1 VIRTI
6 INSDD
11 LEYII
16 NAHCRIYSR
25 EYNFD
30 DSFRQ
35 FIVRSV
41 NNFMHNNKKEQIW
54 IVDLDGHRRGS
65 IGIVDAGNGA
75 AQLRWFLIEPECR
88 GKGYGREL
96 MEKAIQHSKDFKF
109 EKIILFTHS
118 QLLTARK
125 LYANYG
131 FKIAESHKEMY
142 SGQEVIEERW
152 ELNLQEPA
160 E

>member
-1 VIRTI
+1 MIRTI

-16 NAHCRIYSR
+16 NAHWRIYGR
-25 EYNFD
+25 ENNYND
-30 DSFRQ
+30 ESFRQ
-35 FIVRSV
+35 FIVQSV

-54 IVDLDGHRRGS
+54 IVELDGHRRGS
-65 IGIVDAGNGA
+65 IGVVDAGIGT

-109 EKIILFTHS
+109 EKIILYTHNH
-118 QLLTARK
+118 LFDARK
-125 LYANYG
+125 LYASYE
-131 FKIAESHKEMY
+131 FKIVETHKEIY
-142 SGQEVIEERW
+142 SGQEVIEEKW
-152 ELNLQEPA
+152 ELNLQ
-160 E
+160 